1 MVLYAYVAFKLSGW
15 EPIKF
20 EYFQHEACP
29 NLSVFLST
37 DRVTLDVCLTSVSL
51 AFFLMNPLCAF
62 FSVLSF

>member
-20 EYFQHEACP
+20 EYFQHESYP

-37 DRVTLDVCLTSVSL
+37 DRVTRDVCLTSVSL
-51 AFFLMNPLCAF
+51 AFFF
-62 FSVLSF
+62 